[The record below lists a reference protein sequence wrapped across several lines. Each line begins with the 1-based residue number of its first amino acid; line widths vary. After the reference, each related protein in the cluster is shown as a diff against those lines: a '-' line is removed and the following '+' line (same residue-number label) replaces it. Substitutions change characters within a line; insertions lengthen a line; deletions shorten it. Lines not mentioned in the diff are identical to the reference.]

1 MRIRKRDI
9 LPFLISLGILGVLLY
24 NTDLQQVVETIQNA
38 NSMLILAALVMTFLV
53 MIFRILR
60 WRLFLDAYKLKIKL
74 IDVASSFLASQFLA
88 NFTPA
93 RVGEASRP
101 YFLKK
106 KYKVSFFNLLPP
118 VIVER
123 FLDLITLLIL
133 SVLFFIFYSRFVSG
147 ILQAVLLL
155 TFILLIIL
163 ILIVLKKSVAMR
175 FISLFFRLF
184 SFIKAL
190 RKMKPKI
197 SKMVSNFFL
206 GVQTLKFAR
215 LGPITL
221 ITFLTWIFESAIL
234 YFSVLAL
241 IPGYDFNFMYAI
253 GFISLSMLGGV
264 ISSLPGGIGSV
275 EAILFAFFL
284 LIHFSAPLS
293 LSIVLLY
300 RFISFFIS
308 TIFFTFFFAREMK
321 L

>member
-9 LPFLISLGILGVLLY
+9 LPFLISFGILGVLLY
-24 NTDLQQVVETIQNA
+24 NTDLQQVVETIQGA
-38 NSMLILAALVMTFLV
+38 DLVLLLAALVMTFSV
-53 MIFRILR
+53 MVSRVVR
-60 WRLFLDAYKLKIKL
+60 WKLFLDAYKLKIKP
-74 IDVASSFLASQFLA
+74 IDIASSFLASQFLA

-106 KYKVSFFNLLPP
+106 RYKVSFFNLLPP

-133 SVLFFIFYSRFVSG
+133 SVLFLLFYSRFVSG

-155 TFILLIIL
+155 TFALLIAL
-163 ILIVLKKSVAMR
+163 ILVVLKKSVALK
-175 FISLFFRLF
+175 FVNLFFRLF
-184 SFIKAL
+184 SFIRAI

-206 GVQTLKFAR
+206 GVQTMKFAR
-215 LGPITL
+215 LGPIGFITL
-221 ITFLTWIFESAIL
+221 LSWIFESAIL
-234 YFSVLAL
+234 YFVVLAL
-241 IPGYDFNFMYAI
+241 TGTYDFNFMYAV
-253 GFISLSMLGGV
+253 GFLCLAMLGGV
-264 ISSLPGGIGSV
+264 VSSLPGGIGSV

-284 LIHFSAPLS
+284 LIHFSAPLG
-293 LSIVLLY
+293 LSVVLLY
-300 RFISFFIS
+300 RFISFVIS
-308 TIFFTFFFAREMK
+308 TGFFTIFFAREMK